1 MSVVRPPKPTQS
13 LEATLSNLSIRD
25 DPPVQPPKQSRNRGR
40 NRGTSSMSKQSSPQR
55 TFHGRTSSED
65 QHASTTRA
73 STGSVHH
80 ELGMSVVSGDISRKG
95 LLQISTQSQQLS
107 NRNQE
112 SMPVIRLP
120 ATEISR
126 PAAFNDNHDS
136 MNTIPSEDTN
146 FGSDISRGA
155 VQEGR
160 LYNHKQVEKS
170 PTLKPRDRK
179 SAGVRQVHDK
189 PQAQPQRGLLRIQP
203 TKPEEAEKSK
213 QESGHRGGLLFID
226 TSAIKPAQTKATKA
240 PGQNSQLSEFK
251 RNVVVLRKEAEGQPR
266 TAGNPDSVPTSWAA
280 DSMLRDG
287 PKYVLTPEDIL
298 HEVKLAYQEIQNL
311 ERKVETTY
319 ESRDDGMEMSHTQDR
334 PHADGGSWSTY
345 SSMHKEYLPT
355 L

>member
-1 MSVVRPPKPTQS
+1 MS
-13 LEATLSNLSIRD
+13 L
-25 DPPVQPPKQSRNRGR
+25 
-40 NRGTSSMSKQSSPQR
+40 
-55 TFHGRTSSED
+55 
-65 QHASTTRA
+65 
-73 STGSVHH
+73 
-80 ELGMSVVSGDISRKG
+80 VSGDRKG

-107 NRNQE
+107 NRHQE

-120 ATEISR
+120 AAEISR
-126 PAAFNDNHDS
+126 PPAFNDSHDS

-203 TKPEEAEKSK
+203 TKPEETEKSK

-226 TSAIKPAQTKATKA
+226 TSAIKPAQTSKSTKP
-240 PGQNSQLSEFK
+240 PGQNNQLSEFK

-266 TAGNPDSVPTSWAA
+266 TTWNPDNVPASWAA

-298 HEVKLAYQEIQNL
+298 HEVKLAYQEIQIL

-319 ESRDDGMEMSHTQDR
+319 ESQDDGMEIPRTQLR
-334 PHADGGSWSTY
+334 PHADGGSWSAY